1 MPLEEAAR
9 RRAGWLGAIVVLVL
23 YAGLALNVDVPAAS
37 GGVFSDEATYYLM
50 GHSLVLDGDLEY
62 RREDLERVYR
72 EFPSGPAGVF
82 LKRGTDVTGF
92 RLTTGAPFFEFR
104 GIPDQDQTRLYFGK
118 SFIYPL
124 AAAPFVW
131 LFGTNG
137 FLLLNALLMAAAF
150 LIAYSVSSRMS
161 GTTNGMLIATAFVF
175 ATVVPVYAVWMTP
188 ELFNLVL
195 GLAAYYL
202 WLRPYLS
209 QGAGT
214 EVPAYIGPAPNG
226 TESPTDP
233 RQDAG
238 RDFSPAGANLSGDLL
253 AAALIGV
260 ATFSKVTNVLL
271 VVPILA
277 WQVYRREWMR
287 ALATGIACAAVA
299 AALFGANVAVSGEWN
314 YQGGQWGRSTCYE
327 TPGFPFERAG
337 VGFEICE
344 ERGRNEAL
352 GSVIFDPEVFW
363 SNLRA
368 NLRYFFVGR
377 NSGLIAYFFPAVFG
391 LVALLAARGR
401 RQPWQWFVLGGVVIQ
416 ILLFVITLPNTYFG
430 GGGSVGNRY
439 FMGVYGICLF
449 LVPSVRS
456 RLAAIVP
463 WIAGAAFMA
472 GLVLNPFHTSL
483 RPFEHQKAGL
493 FRLLPVELT
502 NVNDL
507 PLMNQRERNFWW
519 GENAAL
525 GYPGFQIF
533 YLDDNSYLQEAD
545 RLSLWIRGGSRAE
558 WLVRTV
564 NPVSRLRL
572 YLRAG
577 PVATSVTV
585 NVEGR
590 EQSVDL
596 AAGGSAQITFE
607 LPPGFPYKHERPE
620 ASPGPTYVWSVSISS
635 TNGFT
640 PALVEAGSPDV
651 RYLGVLVTPYVIP

>member
-1 MPLEEAAR
+1 MRPPEEAAR
-9 RRAGWLGAIVVLVL
+9 RRAGWLGALVVLLL
-23 YAGLALNVDVPAAS
+23 YGGLALNVDVPAAS
-37 GGVFSDEATYYLM
+37 GGIFSDEATYYLM
-50 GHSLVLDGDLEY
+50 GHSLALDGDLEY
-62 RREDLERVYR
+62 RREDLGRVYR

-92 RLTTGAPFFEFR
+92 RLTASAPFFEFR
-104 GIPDQDQTRLYFGK
+104 GIPDQDQARLYYGK
-118 SFIYPL
+118 AFIYPL
-124 AAAPFVW
+124 TAAPFVW

-150 LIAYSVSSRMS
+150 LIAYSVSSRLS
-161 GTTNGMLIATAFVF
+161 GPTNGMLIATAFVF

-195 GLAAYYL
+195 GLLAYYL
-202 WLRPYLS
+202 WLSPYVS
-209 QGAGT
+209 AGQGFSPKA
-214 EVPAYIGPAPNG
+214 AGPADQGPA
-226 TESPTDP
+226 
-233 RQDAG
+233 AG
-238 RDFSPAGANLSGDLL
+238 RGFSPAAASGPAYLV
-253 AAALIGV
+253 AAAVIGV

-271 VVPILA
+271 IVPILA
-277 WQVYRREWMR
+277 WQVYQRQWMR

-299 AALFGANVAVSGEWN
+299 AVLFGANVAVSGEWN
-314 YQGGQWGRSTCYE
+314 YQGGQWGRSTCYD
-327 TPGFPFERAG
+327 TFPFQHGAEG
-337 VGFEICE
+337 LDVCE

-352 GSVIFDPEVFW
+352 GSVIFDPELFW
-363 SNLRA
+363 WNLGA

-391 LVALLAARGR
+391 MVALLAARGQ
-401 RQPWQWFVLGGVVIQ
+401 RQPWQWFVLGGVVMQ
-416 ILLFVITLPNTYFG
+416 ILLFVISLPNTYFG
-430 GGGSVGNRY
+430 SGGSVGNRY

-533 YLDDNSYLQEAD
+533 HLDDNSYLQEAD